1 MKITDIEN
9 HKLFAESIKQL
20 NILHAELKIKGG
32 YSAHNHQHILFLIKE
47 ILGTKC
53 KNYLEIGTALGSSMS
68 SVMKSKYKTN
78 FYGIDLFKK
87 ETGSD
92 VKSRVE
98 SIIESFNINN
108 HNFTLIEG
116 SSMDDSIIKSISE
129 IQGGIDFFYIDGN
142 HSTEYVYNDF
152 INYETYLNKNCVI
165 VFDDSTYGPTQ
176 HGIEQIKSNS
186 WFHEK
191 YIDLGRINSAAYINN
206 LELVLLSNINT
217 DTGSKIYTYNSESD
231 DVSKSHS
238 NWQQIFLKL

>member
-9 HKLFAESIKQL
+9 HKLFTESIKQL
-20 NILHAELKIKGG
+20 NILHAELKIKDG

-47 ILGTKC
+47 LLGSKC

-68 SVMKSKYKTN
+68 SVMKSKYNTN

-98 SIIESFNINN
+98 SIIESFNVNN

-165 VFDDSTYGPTQ
+165 VFDDSTFGPTAA
-176 HGIEQIKSNS
+176 GIRKIKENDIM
-186 WFHEK
+186 K
-191 YIDLGRINSAAYINN
+191 NYIDLGRIPPDAYISK
-206 LELVLLSNINT
+206 LEKVLLTNINEN
-217 DTGSKIYTYNSESD
+217 GSSIYKYNSDQD
-231 DVSKSHS
+231 DISRFHD
-238 NWQQIFLKL
+238 NWQRIFFKL